1 MESSRLVLRNARVC
15 SMVNGIEVINHG
27 AVVCRGA
34 RIEWMGPE
42 RELKSQSN
50 DVEIDCGRRLVT
62 PGLIDCH
69 THLVYDGNRA
79 HEFEMRLA
87 GASYEEI
94 ARAGGGIMSSVA
106 ATEQEFAI
114 QQDAAAERACALCV
128 TNEQAARAMA
138 DTANHRA
145 EHRRFRNIIAQGI
158 TTVEVKSGY
167 GVRAET
173 EVFLLNRARTMAET
187 LPLDVYR
194 TYLAAHVMPAD
205 SRMTRAEWV
214 QHLVNDDVDRVMAAA
229 GFDAIDMFCED
240 IAFHPDDLLPLLQK
254 SQDLGVDIKIHADQL
269 SDLNGGKLAAEWGAV
284 SADHL
289 EYTNEAGAH
298 AMAASGTVAVIL
310 PGAFY
315 FIRETRKPPI
325 DLFRTH
331 GVPMAIATDHNPGTS
346 PLNSLLLATN
356 MAATLFHMTV
366 EECVRGITINA
377 AKALNRAGSVGT
389 IEAGKQADFAIW
401 EAQSPAELVYNIGGN
416 PLWQRVHRGRPD

>member
-1 MESSRLVLRNARVC
+1 MESPRLVIRNARVC
-15 SMVNGIEVINHG
+15 PLVNGIEVIDHG
-27 AVVCRGA
+27 AIICQGD
-34 RIEWMGPE
+34 RIAWVGPE
-42 RELKSQSN
+42 RQLQSQPG
-50 DVEIDCGRRLVT
+50 DVEIDCGGRLVT

-79 HEFEMRLA
+79 NEFEMRLA

-106 ATEQEFAI
+106 ATEAEYTI
-114 QQDAAAERACALCV
+114 QQHAEAELACALCE
-128 TNEQAARAMA
+128 TNEEAAREMA

-145 EHRRFRNIIAQGI
+145 EHRRFRNLIDQGI

-173 EVFLLNRARTMAET
+173 ESFLLNRAVAMAGS

-205 SRMTRAEWV
+205 SGMSRAEWV
-214 QHLVNDDVDRVMAAA
+214 QHLVEDDVDRVLADA
-229 GFDAIDMFCED
+229 GFDAIDMFCEG
-240 IAFHPDDLLPLLQK
+240 IAFLPEDLQPLLHK
-254 SQDLGVDIKIHADQL
+254 ARELGVDIKIHADQL
-269 SDLNGGKLAAEWGAV
+269 SDLGGANLAAEWGAV

-289 EYTNEAGAH
+289 EYTNEEGAR

-325 DLFRTH
+325 DLFRAH
-331 GVPMAIATDHNPGTS
+331 NVPMAIATDHNPGTS
-346 PLNSLLLATN
+346 PLNSLLLAAN

-366 EECVRGITINA
+366 DECLRGITIHA
-377 AKALNRAGSVGT
+377 AQALRRHDTVGSL
-389 IEAGKQADFAIW
+389 EAGKLADFAIW
-401 EAQSPAELVYNIGGN
+401 NAQAPAELVYNIGGN
-416 PLWQRVHRGRPD
+416 PLWQRVYRGRPD